1 MVLFN
6 FIKQIL
12 VKLERVPHILVLS
25 MYPLYQFLDK
35 LNVKKCKNISSKMFL
50 VIVTKFQDPDGGKIQ
65 YKVISGH
72 LPPGTSLNSTT
83 GVISGTAPDI
93 DASYTFGIRATDQ
106 HGKYADGTFSIDIR
120 GYIILSVSNCI
131 TFT

>member
-1 MVLFN
+1 MCGKIF
-6 FIKQIL
+6 QIS
-12 VKLERVPHILVLS
+12 VFVI
-25 MYPLYQFLDK
+25 
-35 LNVKKCKNISSKMFL
+35 IS
-50 VIVTKFQDPDGGKIQ
+50 QDPDGGKIQ

-93 DASYTFGIRATDQ
+93 DASYTFGIRATDH

-120 GYIILSVSNCI
+120 GFQQLLINQFENYLYDYR
-131 TFT
+131 F

>member
-35 LNVKKCKNISSKMFL
+35 LNVKKCKNISSKIFL

-120 GYIILSVSNCI
+120 G
-131 TFT
+131 

>member
-1 MVLFN
+1 ML
-6 FIKQIL
+6 
-12 VKLERVPHILVLS
+12 
-25 MYPLYQFLDK
+25 
-35 LNVKKCKNISSKMFL
+35 
-50 VIVTKFQDPDGGKIQ
+50 IVTIFQDPDGGKIQ

-83 GVISGTAPDI
+83 GVVSGTAPDI

-120 GYIILSVSNCI
+120 GWIFLSSTNCLIITNW
-131 TFT
+131 